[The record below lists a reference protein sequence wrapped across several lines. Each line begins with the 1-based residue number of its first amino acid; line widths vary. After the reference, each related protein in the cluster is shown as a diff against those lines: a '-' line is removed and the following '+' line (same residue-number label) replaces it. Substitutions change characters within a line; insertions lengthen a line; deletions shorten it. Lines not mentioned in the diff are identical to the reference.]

1 MKSLYPPGANTTA
14 EIIPMFLIGEA
25 LVGDGAE
32 LAHID
37 LMIGDKNGPVGM
49 SFANGLTQLSAGH
62 TPLLGVIRPNLLPK
76 PAVLIV
82 PKVTLKHTEQVTQI
96 FGPAQ
101 AAVSKAIADAL
112 EDGVFEG
119 MDVEEN
125 VIVASVFIDP
135 SAKDF
140 NKLYRFNYG
149 ATRLAL
155 SRALDK
161 FPDTA
166 TVLKE
171 KDRAAHGVMGFKV
184 QRLWNPPYL
193 QVAMDLVDMKQV
205 ERVLTGVP
213 QNDHV
218 IFEAGTP
225 LIKQFGLSV
234 INEIRKIRPNCFI
247 VADLKTLDTGNLEAR
262 MVSNAGG
269 DAAVVSG
276 LAPVETIAAFIK
288 EAKKCGIYAIIDMLN
303 VDEPAK
309 LIESLGQMG
318 GAALLPQYVEMHRAI
333 DKEATGDY
341 SWGDIKKIKEVAKKY
356 NAKILVA
363 TAGGIRQL
371 VVKKALAA
379 GADIVVVGR
388 AITASK
394 DIKNAAESFLEEL
407 DSEEIDQFRIMT
419 DF

>member
-1 MKSLYPPGANTTA
+1 
-14 EIIPMFLIGEA
+14 MFLIGEA

-161 FPDTA
+161 FPDVA
-166 TVLKE
+166 TVLQE

-303 VDEPAK
+303 VEEPAK

-363 TAGGIRQL
+363 TAGGIRQP

>member
-1 MKSLYPPGANTTA
+1 
-14 EIIPMFLIGEA
+14 MFLIGEA

-37 LMIGDKNGPVGM
+37 LMIGDKMGPVGTA
-49 SFANGLTQLSAGH
+49 FANGLTQLSAGH

-101 AAVSKAIADAL
+101 AAVSKAVADAL
-112 EDGVFEG
+112 EDGVFTG
-119 MDVEEN
+119 MDVDDV
-125 VIVASVFIDP
+125 VIVASVFISP
-135 SAKDF
+135 EAKDF

-171 KDRAAHGVMGFKV
+171 KDRAAHAVMGFKV

-205 ERVLTGVP
+205 ERVLREVP

-225 LIKQFGLSV
+225 LIKQFGLHV
-234 INEIRKIRPNCFI
+234 IGGIRKIRPNCFI

-276 LAPVETIAAFIK
+276 LAPIETIAAFIK

-303 VDEPAK
+303 VAEPAK
-309 LIESLGQMG
+309 LIENLAKMG

-333 DKEATGDY
+333 DKEASGEY
-341 SWGDIKKIKEVAKKY
+341 SWGDIKKIKAVAAKH

-363 TAGGIRQL
+363 TAGGIRVP
-371 VVKKALAA
+371 VVKKAIAA
-379 GADIVVVGR
+379 GADVVVVGR

-394 DIKNAAESFLEEL
+394 DIKNAAESFLAEL
-407 DSEEIDQFRIMT
+407 DSEEIDQFRVMT

>member
-1 MKSLYPPGANTTA
+1 
-14 EIIPMFLIGEA
+14 MFFIGEA
-25 LVGDGAE
+25 LVGDGPE

-37 LMIGDKNGPVGM
+37 LMIGDKTGPVGTA
-49 SFANGLTQLSAGH
+49 FANGLTQLSAGH

-82 PKVTLKHTEQVTQI
+82 PKVTLKHGGQVTQI
-96 FGPAQ
+96 FGPVQ
-101 AAVSKAIADAL
+101 AAVSKAVADAL
-112 EDGVFEG
+112 EDGVFAG
-119 MDVEEN
+119 MDTDDV

-149 ATRLAL
+149 AARLAV

-171 KDRAAHGVMGFKV
+171 KDRAAHGIMGFRV

-205 ERVLTGVP
+205 ERVLRAVP
-213 QNDHV
+213 DNDHV

-234 INEIRKIRPNCFI
+234 IGEIRKIRPNCFI

-276 LAPVETIAAFIK
+276 LAPVETIAAFIR
-288 EAKKCGIYAIIDMLN
+288 EAKKTGIYAIIDMLN
-303 VDEPAK
+303 VDQPAK
-309 LIESLGQMG
+309 LIEALGKTG
-318 GAALLPQYVEMHRAI
+318 GAALLPHYVEMHRAI
-333 DKEATGDY
+333 DKEANGEY

-363 TAGGIRQL
+363 TAGGIRQP
-371 VVKKALAA
+371 VVRKALAA
-379 GADIVVVGR
+379 GADVVVVGR

-394 DIKNAAESFLEEL
+394 DIRNAADSFLAEL
-407 DSEEIDQFRIMT
+407 DSEEIDQFRVMT

>member
-1 MKSLYPPGANTTA
+1 
-14 EIIPMFLIGEA
+14 MFLIGEA

-37 LMIGDKNGPVGM
+37 LMIGDKNGPVGIA
-49 SFANGLTQLSAGH
+49 FANGLTQLSIGH

-76 PAVLIV
+76 PSVLIV
-82 PKVTLKHTEQVTQI
+82 PKVTLKHTDQVTQI

-101 AAVSKAIADAL
+101 AAVSKAVADAL
-112 EDGVFEG
+112 EDDMFNGI
-119 MDVEEN
+119 DVDDV
-125 VIVASVFIDP
+125 VIVASVFI
-135 SAKDF
+135 SQEAKDF
-140 NKLYRFNYG
+140 NKIYRFNYG

-161 FPDTA
+161 FPDTK

-205 ERVLTGVP
+205 ERVMREVP

-225 LIKQFGLSV
+225 LIKQFGLHV
-234 INEIRKIRPNCFI
+234 IGEIRKIRKNCFI

-276 LAPVETIAAFIK
+276 LAPIETIASFIK

-303 VDEPAK
+303 VADPAK
-309 LIESLGQMG
+309 LIENLAKMG
-318 GAALLPQYVEMHRAI
+318 GASLLPQYVEMHRAI
-333 DKEATGDY
+333 DNEDRNEY
-341 SWGDIKKIKEVAKKY
+341 SWGDIKTIKTIAAKY

-363 TAGGIRQL
+363 TAGGIRVP
-371 VVKKALAA
+371 VVKKAIDA
-379 GADIVVVGR
+379 GADVVVVGR

-394 DIKNAAESFLEEL
+394 DIKNAAETFLAEL
-407 DSEEIDQFRIMT
+407 DSEEIDQFRVMT

>member
-1 MKSLYPPGANTTA
+1 
-14 EIIPMFLIGEA
+14 MFLIGEA

-37 LMIGDKNGPVGM
+37 LMIGDKIGPVGTA
-49 SFANGLTQLSAGH
+49 FANGMTQLSAGH
-62 TPLLGVIRPNLLPK
+62 TPLLGVIRPNLLSK
-76 PAVLIV
+76 PAILIV

-101 AAVSKAIADAL
+101 AAVSKAVADAL
-112 EDGVFEG
+112 EDGVFTS
-119 MDVEEN
+119 MDVDEI
-125 VIVASVFIDP
+125 VLVASVFISP
-135 SAKDF
+135 EAKDF

-149 ATRLAL
+149 ATRLAI

-161 FPDTA
+161 FPDPA
-166 TVLKE
+166 TILKE

-205 ERVLTGVP
+205 ERVLREVP

-234 INEIRKIRPNCFI
+234 IEDMRKIRPNCFI

-262 MVSNAGG
+262 MVSNVGG

-276 LAPVETIAAFIK
+276 LAPIETIATFIK
-288 EAKKCGIYAIIDMLN
+288 EAKKCGIYAIVDMLS
-303 VDEPAK
+303 VAEPTK
-309 LIESLGQMG
+309 LIDSLAKAG
-318 GAALLPQYVEMHRAI
+318 GTALLPQYVEMHRAI
-333 DKEATGDY
+333 DKEAGGEY
-341 SWGDIKKIKEVAKKY
+341 NWGDIKKIKAVAAQN

-363 TAGGIRQL
+363 TAGGIRVP
-371 VVKKALAA
+371 VVSKAIAA
-379 GADIVVVGR
+379 GADVVVVGR

-394 DIKNAAESFLEEL
+394 DIKNAAEAFLAEL
-407 DSEEIDQFRIMT
+407 DSEEIDQFRVMT

>member
-1 MKSLYPPGANTTA
+1 
-14 EIIPMFLIGEA
+14 MFLIGEA

-37 LMIGDKNGPVGM
+37 LMIGDKNGPVG
-49 SFANGLTQLSAGH
+49 SAFANGLTQLSAGH

-82 PKVTLKHTEQVTQI
+82 PKVTLKHGEQVTQI

-112 EDGVFEG
+112 EDGVFDG
-119 MDVEEN
+119 IDIEEN

-161 FPDTA
+161 FPDAA

-184 QRLWNPPYL
+184 HRLWNPPYL
-193 QVAMDLVDMKQV
+193 QVAMDLVDMRQV
-205 ERVLTGVP
+205 ERVLTSVP

-234 INEIRKIRPNCFI
+234 IGEIRKIRPNCFI

-276 LAPVETIAAFIK
+276 LAPIETIAAFIK

-303 VDEPAK
+303 VEEPAK
-309 LIESLGQMG
+309 LIEKLGEMG
-318 GAALLPQYVEMHRAI
+318 GKALLPQYVEMHRAI
-333 DKEATGDY
+333 DKEASGEY
-341 SWGDIKKIKEVAKKY
+341 SWGDILKIKEIGQKY
-356 NAKILVA
+356 GAKILVA
-363 TAGGIRQL
+363 TAGGIRQP
-371 VVKKALAA
+371 VVKKAIAA

-394 DIKNAAESFLEEL
+394 DIKNAAESFLAEL
-407 DSEEIDQFRIMT
+407 DSEEIDQFRVMT

>member
-1 MKSLYPPGANTTA
+1 
-14 EIIPMFLIGEA
+14 MFLIGEA

-37 LMIGDKNGPVGM
+37 LMIGDKNGPVG
-49 SFANGLTQLSAGH
+49 SAFANGLTQLSAGH

-82 PKVTLKHTEQVTQI
+82 PKVTLKHGEQVTQI

-112 EDGVFEG
+112 EDGVFDG
-119 MDVEEN
+119 IDIEEN

-161 FPDTA
+161 FPDAA

-184 QRLWNPPYL
+184 HRLWNPPYL
-193 QVAMDLVDMKQV
+193 QVAMDLVDMRQV
-205 ERVLTGVP
+205 ERVLTSVP

-225 LIKQFGLSV
+225 LIKQFGLAV
-234 INEIRKIRPNCFI
+234 IGEIRKIRPNCFI

-276 LAPVETIAAFIK
+276 LAPIETIAAFIK

-303 VDEPAK
+303 VEEPAK
-309 LIESLGQMG
+309 LIEKLGEMG
-318 GAALLPQYVEMHRAI
+318 GKALLPQYVEMHRAI
-333 DKEATGDY
+333 DKEASGEY
-341 SWGDIKKIKEVAKKY
+341 SWGDIVKIKEVGQKY
-356 NAKILVA
+356 GAKILVA
-363 TAGGIRQL
+363 TAGGIRQP
-371 VVKKALAA
+371 VVKKAIAA

-394 DIKNAAESFLEEL
+394 DIKNAAESFLAEL
-407 DSEEIDQFRIMT
+407 DSEEIDQFRVMT

>member
-341 SWGDIKKIKEVAKKY
+341 SWGDIKKIKEVAKNY

>member
-1 MKSLYPPGANTTA
+1 
-14 EIIPMFLIGEA
+14 MFLIGEA

-161 FPDTA
+161 FPDVA

-303 VDEPAK
+303 VEEPAK

-363 TAGGIRQL
+363 TAGGIRQP

>member
-1 MKSLYPPGANTTA
+1 
-14 EIIPMFLIGEA
+14 MFLIGEA

-37 LMIGDKNGPVGM
+37 LMIGDKMGPVGTA
-49 SFANGLTQLSAGH
+49 FANGLTQLSAGH

-101 AAVSKAIADAL
+101 AAVSKAVADAL
-112 EDGVFEG
+112 EDGVFTG
-119 MDVEEN
+119 MDVDDV
-125 VIVASVFIDP
+125 VIVASVFISP
-135 SAKDF
+135 EAKDF

-171 KDRAAHGVMGFKV
+171 KDRAAHAVMGFKV

-205 ERVLTGVP
+205 ERVLREVP

-225 LIKQFGLSV
+225 LIKQFGLHV
-234 INEIRKIRPNCFI
+234 IGEIRKIRPNCFI
-247 VADLKTLDTGNLEAR
+247 VADLKTLDTGNLESR

-276 LAPVETIAAFIK
+276 LAPIETIAAFIK

-303 VDEPAK
+303 VAEPAK
-309 LIESLGQMG
+309 LIENLAKMG

-333 DKEATGDY
+333 DKEASGEY
-341 SWGDIKKIKEVAKKY
+341 SWGDIKKIKAVAAKH

-363 TAGGIRQL
+363 TAGGIRVP
-371 VVKKALAA
+371 VVKKAIAA
-379 GADIVVVGR
+379 GADVVVVGR

-394 DIKNAAESFLEEL
+394 DIKNAAESFLAEL
-407 DSEEIDQFRIMT
+407 DSEEIDQFRVMT

>member
-1 MKSLYPPGANTTA
+1 
-14 EIIPMFLIGEA
+14 MFLIGEA

-37 LMIGDKNGPVGM
+37 LMIGDKMGPVGTA
-49 SFANGLTQLSAGH
+49 FANGLTQLSAGH

-101 AAVSKAIADAL
+101 AAVSKAVADAL
-112 EDGVFEG
+112 EDGVFTG
-119 MDVEEN
+119 MDVDDV
-125 VIVASVFIDP
+125 VIAASVFISP
-135 SAKDF
+135 EAKDF

-171 KDRAAHGVMGFKV
+171 KDRAAHAVMGFKV

-205 ERVLTGVP
+205 ERVLREVP

-225 LIKQFGLSV
+225 LIKQFGLHV
-234 INEIRKIRPNCFI
+234 IGEIRKIRPNCFI

-276 LAPVETIAAFIK
+276 LAPIETIAAFIK

-303 VDEPAK
+303 VAEPAK
-309 LIESLGQMG
+309 LIENLAKMG

-333 DKEATGDY
+333 DKEASGEY
-341 SWGDIKKIKEVAKKY
+341 SWGDIKKIKAVAAKH

-363 TAGGIRQL
+363 TAGGIRVP
-371 VVKKALAA
+371 VVKKAIAA
-379 GADIVVVGR
+379 GADVVVVGR

-394 DIKNAAESFLEEL
+394 DIKNAAESFLAEL
-407 DSEEIDQFRIMT
+407 DSEEIDQFRVMT

>member
-1 MKSLYPPGANTTA
+1 
-14 EIIPMFLIGEA
+14 MFLIGEA
-25 LVGDGAE
+25 LVGDEAE

-82 PKVTLKHTEQVTQI
+82 PKVTLKHTEQVTHI

-193 QVAMDLVDMKQV
+193 QVAMDIVDMKQV
-205 ERVLTGVP
+205 ERVLSGVP

-276 LAPVETIAAFIK
+276 LAPVETIASFIK

-341 SWGDIKKIKEVAKKY
+341 SWGDIQKIKEVAKKY

-363 TAGGIRQL
+363 TAGGIRQP

>member
-1 MKSLYPPGANTTA
+1 
-14 EIIPMFLIGEA
+14 MFLIGEA

-37 LMIGDKNGPVGM
+37 LMIGDKNGPVG
-49 SFANGLTQLSAGH
+49 SAFANGLTQLSAGH

-82 PKVTLKHTEQVTQI
+82 PKVTLKHGEQVTQI

-112 EDGVFEG
+112 EDGVFDG
-119 MDVEEN
+119 IDIEEN

-161 FPDTA
+161 FPDAA

-184 QRLWNPPYL
+184 HRLWNPPYL
-193 QVAMDLVDMKQV
+193 QVAMDLVDMRQV
-205 ERVLTGVP
+205 ERVLTSVP

-234 INEIRKIRPNCFI
+234 IGEIRKIRPNCFI

-276 LAPVETIAAFIK
+276 LAPIETIAAFIK

-303 VDEPAK
+303 VEEPAK
-309 LIESLGQMG
+309 LIEKLGEMG
-318 GAALLPQYVEMHRAI
+318 GKALLPQYVEMHRAI
-333 DKEATGDY
+333 DKEASGEY
-341 SWGDIKKIKEVAKKY
+341 SWRDILKIKEVGQKY
-356 NAKILVA
+356 GAKILVA
-363 TAGGIRQL
+363 TAGGIRQP
-371 VVKKALAA
+371 VVKKAIAA

-394 DIKNAAESFLEEL
+394 DIKNAAESFLAEL
-407 DSEEIDQFRIMT
+407 DSEEIDQFRVMT

>member
-1 MKSLYPPGANTTA
+1 
-14 EIIPMFLIGEA
+14 MFLIGEA

-205 ERVLTGVP
+205 ERVLSSVP

-276 LAPVETIAAFIK
+276 LAPVETIASFIK

-303 VDEPAK
+303 VEAPAK

-341 SWGDIKKIKEVAKKY
+341 SWGDIKTIKEVAKKY

-363 TAGGIRQL
+363 TAGGIRQP

>member
-1 MKSLYPPGANTTA
+1 
-14 EIIPMFLIGEA
+14 MFLIGEA

-205 ERVLTGVP
+205 ERVLSGVP

-276 LAPVETIAAFIK
+276 LAPVETIASFIK

-363 TAGGIRQL
+363 TAGGIRQP

>member
-1 MKSLYPPGANTTA
+1 
-14 EIIPMFLIGEA
+14 MFLIGEA

-37 LMIGDKNGPVGM
+37 LMIGDKNGPVGNA
-49 SFANGLTQLSAGH
+49 FANGLTQLSAGH

-82 PKVTLKHTEQVTQI
+82 PKVTLKHSEQVTQI

-101 AAVSKAIADAL
+101 AAVSKAVADAL
-112 EDGVFEG
+112 EDGIFNDL
-119 MDVEEN
+119 DVEEN

-140 NKLYRFNYG
+140 NKIYRFNYG

-155 SRALDK
+155 SRAIEK
-161 FPDTA
+161 FPDTSV
-166 TVLKE
+166 VLKE

-193 QVAMDLVDMKQV
+193 QVAMDLISLEQV
-205 ERVLTGVP
+205 KRVVTSVP

-234 INEIRKIRPNCFI
+234 IGKIREFRPECFI
-247 VADLKTLDTGNLEAR
+247 VADIKTLDTGNLEAR

-276 LAPVETIAAFIK
+276 LAPIETIAAFIK

-303 VDEPAK
+303 VSDPAK
-309 LIESLGQMG
+309 LIESLGKMG

-333 DKEATGDY
+333 DKEASAGEY
-341 SWGDIKKIKEVAKKY
+341 SWGDILKIKKIAEKY
-356 NAKILVA
+356 GTKILAA
-363 TAGGIRQL
+363 TAGGIRQP
-371 VVKKALAA
+371 VVKKAIAA

-394 DIKNAAESFLEEL
+394 DIKNAAESFLAEL

>member
-1 MKSLYPPGANTTA
+1 
-14 EIIPMFLIGEA
+14 MFLIGEA

-205 ERVLTGVP
+205 ERVLSGVP

-269 DAAVVSG
+269 DAVVVSG
-276 LAPVETIAAFIK
+276 LAPVETIASFIK

-363 TAGGIRQL
+363 TAGGIRQP

>member
-1 MKSLYPPGANTTA
+1 
-14 EIIPMFLIGEA
+14 MFLIGEA

-37 LMIGDKNGPVGM
+37 LMIGDKNGPVG
-49 SFANGLTQLSAGH
+49 SAFANGLTQLSAGH

-82 PKVTLKHTEQVTQI
+82 PKVTLKHGEQVTQI

-112 EDGVFEG
+112 EDGVFDG
-119 MDVEEN
+119 IDIEEN

-161 FPDTA
+161 FPDAA

-184 QRLWNPPYL
+184 HRLWNPPYL
-193 QVAMDLVDMKQV
+193 QVAMDLVDMRQV
-205 ERVLTGVP
+205 ERVLTSVP

-234 INEIRKIRPNCFI
+234 IGEIRKIRPNCFI

-276 LAPVETIAAFIK
+276 LAPIETIAAFIK

-303 VDEPAK
+303 VEEPAK
-309 LIESLGQMG
+309 LIEKLGEMG
-318 GAALLPQYVEMHRAI
+318 GKALLPQYVEMHRAI
-333 DKEATGDY
+333 DKEASGEY
-341 SWGDIKKIKEVAKKY
+341 SWGDILKIKEVGQKY
-356 NAKILVA
+356 GAKILVA
-363 TAGGIRQL
+363 TAGGIRQP
-371 VVKKALAA
+371 VVKKAIAA

-394 DIKNAAESFLEEL
+394 DIKNAAESFLAEL
-407 DSEEIDQFRIMT
+407 DSEEIDQFRVMT

>member
-1 MKSLYPPGANTTA
+1 
-14 EIIPMFLIGEA
+14 MFLIGEA

-161 FPDTA
+161 FPDVA

-303 VDEPAK
+303 VEEPAK

-341 SWGDIKKIKEVAKKY
+341 SWGDIRKIKEVAKNY

-363 TAGGIRQL
+363 TAGGIRQP

>member
-1 MKSLYPPGANTTA
+1 
-14 EIIPMFLIGEA
+14 MFLIGEA

-37 LMIGDKNGPVGM
+37 LMIGDKNGPVG
-49 SFANGLTQLSAGH
+49 SAFANGLTQLSAGH

-82 PKVTLKHTEQVTQI
+82 PKVTLKHGEQVTQI

-112 EDGVFEG
+112 EDGVFDG
-119 MDVEEN
+119 IDIEEN

-161 FPDTA
+161 FPDAA

-184 QRLWNPPYL
+184 HRLWNPPYL
-193 QVAMDLVDMKQV
+193 QVAMDLVDMRQV
-205 ERVLTGVP
+205 ERVLTSVP

-234 INEIRKIRPNCFI
+234 IGEIRKIRPNCFI

-276 LAPVETIAAFIK
+276 LAPIETIAAFIK

-303 VDEPAK
+303 VEEPAK
-309 LIESLGQMG
+309 LIEKLGEMG
-318 GAALLPQYVEMHRAI
+318 GKALLPQYVEMHRAI
-333 DKEATGDY
+333 DKEASGEY
-341 SWGDIKKIKEVAKKY
+341 SWGDILKIKEVGQKY
-356 NAKILVA
+356 GAKILVA
-363 TAGGIRQL
+363 TAGGIRQP
-371 VVKKALAA
+371 VVKKAIAA

-394 DIKNAAESFLEEL
+394 DIKNAA
-407 DSEEIDQFRIMT
+407 
-419 DF
+419 

>member
-1 MKSLYPPGANTTA
+1 
-14 EIIPMFLIGEA
+14 MFLIGEA

-37 LMIGDKNGPVGM
+37 LMIGDKNGPVG
-49 SFANGLTQLSAGH
+49 SAFANGLTQLSAGH

-82 PKVTLKHTEQVTQI
+82 PKVTLKHGEQVTQI

-112 EDGVFEG
+112 EDGVF
-119 MDVEEN
+119 DVIDIEEN

-161 FPDTA
+161 FPDAA

-184 QRLWNPPYL
+184 HRLWNPPYL
-193 QVAMDLVDMKQV
+193 QVAMDLVDMRQV
-205 ERVLTGVP
+205 ERVLTSVP

-234 INEIRKIRPNCFI
+234 IGEIRKIRPNCFI

-276 LAPVETIAAFIK
+276 LAPIETIAAFIK

-303 VDEPAK
+303 VEEPAK
-309 LIESLGQMG
+309 LIEKLGEMG
-318 GAALLPQYVEMHRAI
+318 GKALLPQYVEMHRAI
-333 DKEATGDY
+333 DKEASGEY
-341 SWGDIKKIKEVAKKY
+341 SWGDILKIKEVGQKY
-356 NAKILVA
+356 GAKILVA
-363 TAGGIRQL
+363 TAGGIRQP
-371 VVKKALAA
+371 VVKKAIAA

-394 DIKNAAESFLEEL
+394 DIKNAAESFLAEL
-407 DSEEIDQFRIMT
+407 DSEEIDQFRVMT

>member
-1 MKSLYPPGANTTA
+1 
-14 EIIPMFLIGEA
+14 MFLIGEA

-37 LMIGDKNGPVGM
+37 LMIGDKMGPVGTA
-49 SFANGLTQLSAGH
+49 FANGLTQLSAGH

-101 AAVSKAIADAL
+101 AAVSKAVADAL
-112 EDGVFEG
+112 EDGVFTG
-119 MDVEEN
+119 MDVDDV
-125 VIVASVFIDP
+125 VIVASVFISP
-135 SAKDF
+135 EAKDF

-171 KDRAAHGVMGFKV
+171 KDRAAHAVMGFKV

-205 ERVLTGVP
+205 ERVLREVP

-225 LIKQFGLSV
+225 LIKQFG
-234 INEIRKIRPNCFI
+234 
-247 VADLKTLDTGNLEAR
+247 DLKTLDTGNLEAR

-276 LAPVETIAAFIK
+276 LAPIETIAAFIK

-303 VDEPAK
+303 VAEPAK
-309 LIESLGQMG
+309 LIENLAKMG

-333 DKEATGDY
+333 DSCRKAQCKDSGCNRRRY
-341 SWGDIKKIKEVAKKY
+341 PC
-356 NAKILVA
+356 
-363 TAGGIRQL
+363 AGC
-371 VVKKALAA
+371 
-379 GADIVVVGR
+379 
-388 AITASK
+388 
-394 DIKNAAESFLEEL
+394 EEGNC
-407 DSEEIDQFRIMT
+407 SRC
-419 DF
+419 

>member
-1 MKSLYPPGANTTA
+1 
-14 EIIPMFLIGEA
+14 MFLIGEA

-161 FPDTA
+161 FPDVA

-234 INEIRKIRPNCFI
+234 IGEIRKIRPNCFI

-303 VDEPAK
+303 VEEPAK

-341 SWGDIKKIKEVAKKY
+341 SWGDIRKIKEVAKNY

-363 TAGGIRQL
+363 TAGGIRQP

>member
-1 MKSLYPPGANTTA
+1 
-14 EIIPMFLIGEA
+14 MFLIGEA

-37 LMIGDKNGPVGM
+37 LMIGDKNGPVG
-49 SFANGLTQLSAGH
+49 SAFANGLTQLSAGH

-82 PKVTLKHTEQVTQI
+82 PKVTLKHGEQVTQI

-112 EDGVFEG
+112 EDGVFDG
-119 MDVEEN
+119 IDIEEN

-161 FPDTA
+161 FPDAA

-184 QRLWNPPYL
+184 HRLWNPPYL

-205 ERVLTGVP
+205 ERVLTSVP

-234 INEIRKIRPNCFI
+234 IGEIRKIRPNCFI

-276 LAPVETIAAFIK
+276 LAPIETIAAFIK

-303 VDEPAK
+303 VEAPAK
-309 LIESLGQMG
+309 LIEKLGEMG
-318 GAALLPQYVEMHRAI
+318 GKALLPQYVEMHRAI
-333 DKEATGDY
+333 DKEASGEY
-341 SWGDIKKIKEVAKKY
+341 SWGDILKIKEVGQKY
-356 NAKILVA
+356 GANILVA
-363 TAGGIRQL
+363 TAGGIRQP
-371 VVKKALAA
+371 VVKKAIAA

-394 DIKNAAESFLEEL
+394 DIKNAAESFLAEL
-407 DSEEIDQFRIMT
+407 DSEEIDQFRVMT

>member
-1 MKSLYPPGANTTA
+1 
-14 EIIPMFLIGEA
+14 MFLIGEA

-161 FPDTA
+161 FPDTT

-363 TAGGIRQL
+363 TAGGIRQP

>member
-1 MKSLYPPGANTTA
+1 
-14 EIIPMFLIGEA
+14 MFLIGEA

-37 LMIGDKNGPVGM
+37 LMIGDKNGPVG
-49 SFANGLTQLSAGH
+49 SAFANGLTQLSAGH

-82 PKVTLKHTEQVTQI
+82 PKVTLKHGEQVTQI

-112 EDGVFEG
+112 EDGVFDG
-119 MDVEEN
+119 IDIEEN

-161 FPDTA
+161 FPDAA

-184 QRLWNPPYL
+184 HRLWNPPYL
-193 QVAMDLVDMKQV
+193 QVAMDLVDMRQV
-205 ERVLTGVP
+205 ERVLTSVP

-225 LIKQFGLSV
+225 LIKQFGLAV
-234 INEIRKIRPNCFI
+234 IGEIRKIRPNCFI

-276 LAPVETIAAFIK
+276 LAPIETIAAFIK

-303 VDEPAK
+303 VEEPAK
-309 LIESLGQMG
+309 LIEKLGEMG
-318 GAALLPQYVEMHRAI
+318 GKALLPQYVEMHRAI
-333 DKEATGDY
+333 DKEASGEY
-341 SWGDIKKIKEVAKKY
+341 SWGDILKIKEVGQKY
-356 NAKILVA
+356 GAKILVA
-363 TAGGIRQL
+363 TAGGIRQP
-371 VVKKALAA
+371 VVKKAIAA
-379 GADIVVVGR
+379 GADSVVVGR

-394 DIKNAAESFLEEL
+394 DIKNAAESFLAEL
-407 DSEEIDQFRIMT
+407 DSEEIDQFRVMT

>member
-1 MKSLYPPGANTTA
+1 
-14 EIIPMFLIGEA
+14 MFLIGEA

-37 LMIGDKNGPVGM
+37 LMIGDKNGPVG
-49 SFANGLTQLSAGH
+49 SAFANGLTQLSAGH

-82 PKVTLKHTEQVTQI
+82 PKVTLKHGEQVTQI

-112 EDGVFEG
+112 EDGVFDG
-119 MDVEEN
+119 IDIEE
-125 VIVASVFIDP
+125 SVFIDP

-161 FPDTA
+161 FPDAA

-184 QRLWNPPYL
+184 HRLWNPPYL
-193 QVAMDLVDMKQV
+193 QVAMDLVDMRQV
-205 ERVLTGVP
+205 ERVLTSVP

-234 INEIRKIRPNCFI
+234 IGEIRKIRPNCFI

-276 LAPVETIAAFIK
+276 LAPIETIAAFIK

-303 VDEPAK
+303 VEEPAK
-309 LIESLGQMG
+309 LIEKLGEMG
-318 GAALLPQYVEMHRAI
+318 GKALLPQYVEMHRAI
-333 DKEATGDY
+333 DKEASGEY
-341 SWGDIKKIKEVAKKY
+341 SWGDILKIKEVGQKY
-356 NAKILVA
+356 GAKILVA
-363 TAGGIRQL
+363 TAGGIRQP
-371 VVKKALAA
+371 VVKKAIAA

-394 DIKNAAESFLEEL
+394 DIKNAAESFLAEL
-407 DSEEIDQFRIMT
+407 DSEEIDQFRVMT